1 MGIKVAIILELAL
14 GVVLDRA
21 AIAIKRKQG
30 IRTYA

>member
-1 MGIKVAIILELAL
+1 MGLKVAVIVGLML

>member
-1 MGIKVAIILELAL
+1 MGLKLAVIVGLML

-30 IRTYA
+30 IRTYT